1 MASAC
6 LFLGFNRPTPGKE
19 EDASKFLM
27 NDVTE
32 TLQRYQRE
40 GYCESFQLV
49 ALTPHCGDLNL
60 FFILNGERAKLDE
73 LRRTDDFEKLSM
85 RLMTQWTG
93 YGVIPG
99 VTGEGLRKVSDRNPN
114 IFK

>member
-6 LFLGFNRPTPGKE
+6 LFLGFDRPHPGKE
-19 EDASKFLM
+19 DEARKFLM
-27 NDVTE
+27 NDATE

-40 GYCESFQLV
+40 GYFESFQLV
-49 ALTPHCGDLNL
+49 ALTPHCSDLNL
-60 FFILNGERAKLDE
+60 FFVLNGDRAKLDE

-85 RLMTQWTG
+85 RLMSHWTG

-99 VTGEGLRKVSDRNPN
+99 VTDDGLRKVSDRNPN
-114 IFK
+114 MFK